1 MSHVIAEV
9 ERNTSAVIAARRRV
23 MSQKETVLTWTP
35 IVAWSYSQYLA
46 FV

>member
-9 ERNTSAVIAARRRV
+9 ERNTSAVIAARQRV
-23 MSQKETVLTWTP
+23 MNQKETVLTWTL
-35 IVAWSYSQYLA
+35 IVVWSDPQYLA